1 MSRVW
6 VVFSAIGSVK
16 PCEIFQKQGV
26 PLDNVLHEIEFGSI
40 EKNELSQDKKEEI
53 IKEIRK

>member
-1 MSRVW
+1 MLLIYNLSEKGEGYNN
-6 VVFSAIGSVK
+6 ILYK
-16 PCEIFQKQGV
+16 
-26 PLDNVLHEIEFGSI
+26 IEFGSI